1 MINLEKMQVTMPE
14 EKQNCLR
21 QTVQRLIARQGQ
33 KIKAKELAQDL
44 AKMISC
50 TPALS
55 RIPLIFARPAYRQ
68 VESEV

>member
-21 QTVQRLIARQGQ
+21 QTVQSLIARQGQ
-33 KIKAKELAQDL
+33 KIKAKEAQDL

-50 TPALS
+50 TPALG